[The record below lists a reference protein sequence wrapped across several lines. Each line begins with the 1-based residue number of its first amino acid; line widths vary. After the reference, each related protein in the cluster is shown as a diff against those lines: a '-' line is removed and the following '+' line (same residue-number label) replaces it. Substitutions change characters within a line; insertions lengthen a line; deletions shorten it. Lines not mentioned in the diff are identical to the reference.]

1 MQQPEQVKQQPEPQP
16 VAAQPEPVQ
25 QPTNLEGWVFIDSS
39 GEFRTAPCPSAAQA
53 IEVMERMGNCTV
65 DDLMKAQGL
74 RLAKVRVVTD
84 VLFVMGA
91 C

>member
-1 MQQPEQVKQQPEPQP
+1 MQQPEQVQPATAQQEQI
-16 VAAQPEPVQ
+16 Q

-39 GEFRTAPCPSAAQA
+39 GTFKTAPRQTAAMA
-53 IEVMERMGNCTV
+53 IDAMEQLGNRAI
-65 DDLMKAQGL
+65 DELIKAQGL

-91 C
+91 VA